1 MRNALRMWKG
11 DILFLQETKMEV
23 INRSVVR
30 SLWGSQFV
38 DGDFLDVEG
47 YSSGVLL
54 LWDKRVVQKIDVAK
68 GLVKDENKII

>member
-23 INRSVVR
+23 INRSVVQ

-47 YSSGVLL
+47 DSSGVLL

>member
-47 YSSGVLL
+47 DSNGVLL

>member
-1 MRNALRMWKG
+1 MWKG

-47 YSSGVLL
+47 DSSGVLL
-54 LWDKRVVQKIDVAK
+54 LWDKRVVQTIDVAK

>member
-1 MRNALRMWKG
+1 
-11 DILFLQETKMEV
+11 MEV

-47 YSSGVLL
+47 DSNGVLL

>member
-47 YSSGVLL
+47 DSSGVLL

>member
-1 MRNALRMWKG
+1 
-11 DILFLQETKMEV
+11 MEV
-23 INRSVVR
+23 INCSVVR

-38 DGDFLDVEG
+38 DGDCLDMVG
-47 YSSGVLL
+47 DSGGILL

>member
-1 MRNALRMWKG
+1 
-11 DILFLQETKMEV
+11 MEV
-23 INRSVVR
+23 INRSVVQ

-38 DGDFLDVEG
+38 DGDCLDVEG
-47 YSSGVLL
+47 DSNGVLL

>member
-1 MRNALRMWKG
+1 M
-11 DILFLQETKMEV
+11 
-23 INRSVVR
+23 
-30 SLWGSQFV
+30 

-47 YSSGVLL
+47 DSSGVLL